1 MESWCAGA
9 RLDGD
14 ASKRP
19 ARSGRSPSRYP
30 RCRRGR
36 GQRAGCVPRSRP
48 TPTRNPAS
56 LARCAPH
63 HLKPKPSNTHTTFAR
78 YSSSASKSPR
88 PHQNQTSDRL
98 PGKNRR
104 ATFRGCL
111 EVAGARTHIAG
122 IDRDP
127 RAIRPLTSG
136 RCTSNARTARRR
148 LTVAA
153 GTCAFLNPMQPIADL
168 LGLAETEDPRRCAR
182 IRCFPSRPEM
192 CPAECRARRR
202 RFQQGCPT
210 AGQQVSSSPSGALTA
225 APASI
230 PGQRCAPAARSP
242 VRTFFTAIEGTEGAR
257 IWTGHGILA
266 HSLVKISALA
276 VPRYRAAEVRCA
288 RRRAVQRAHGTQ
300 DRRATGPAP
309 RSSGVREGGGRAKR

>member
-1 MESWCAGA
+1 MHKSAPNA
-9 RLDGD
+9 DQTRRSQPYATTRPTIVIKVRLLT
-14 ASKRP
+14 AVQTRP
-19 ARSGRSPSRYP
+19 RPSGRDRRRARRTAHSLAGRADRVLRNP
-30 RCRRGR
+30 RARRGMDLPLPR
-36 GQRAGCVPRSRP
+36 RRPGLGYHRTSCPAAYLTRQPGRVHRPRWGTRRAGTQHRRGPRLGPRHRPGRARPRP

-136 RCTSNARTARRR
+136 
-148 LTVAA
+148 
-153 GTCAFLNPMQPIADL
+153 D
-168 LGLAETEDPRRCAR
+168 
-182 IRCFPSRPEM
+182 
-192 CPAECRARRR
+192 
-202 RFQQGCPT
+202 
-210 AGQQVSSSPSGALTA
+210 A
-225 APASI
+225 APRT
-230 PGQRCAPAARSP
+230 PGQLGDVLRSRQAP
-242 VRTFFTAIEGTEGAR
+242 VR
-257 IWTGHGILA
+257 
-266 HSLVKISALA
+266 S
-276 VPRYRAAEVRCA
+276 
-288 RRRAVQRAHGTQ
+288 
-300 DRRATGPAP
+300 
-309 RSSGVREGGGRAKR
+309 